1 MKKNQKINCNVESC
15 EFNNCDCHECNLKEI
30 NVACECGCQ
39 NDNVKEQ
46 SEQYVAVLRKKKS
59 KKGN

>member
-15 EFNNCDCHECNLKEI
+15 EFNNCECHECNLKEI

-46 SEQYVAVLRKKKS
+46 SETVCCSFKKKE
-59 KKGN
+59 KQER